1 MLKQFVSIL
10 LILVITSSVSAKGYY
25 DYKGRTTSM
34 FKSMALPGWGQFSN
48 KRKVAGYTFSIG
60 MVAALGAVGYGVMA
74 HSDNVTAYDD
84 EKVVYENLM
93 ATGSG
98 ATLAEKEAKRV
109 EMNNL
114 YSDTEDSQSQLM
126 MISGIAGAFYL
137 YNLIDSYFF
146 YNPKNNIKKG
156 KLDFSFMPDFQKK
169 NAFTVNLTYN
179 FGN

>member
-1 MLKQFVSIL
+1 MIKQFVSIM
-10 LILVITSSVSAKGYY
+10 LILVITSSVSAKGFY

-74 HSDNVTAYDD
+74 HSDNVSKYDD
-84 EKVVYENLM
+84 EKVVYENIM
-93 ATGSG
+93 ATG
-98 ATLAEKEAKRV
+98 TVAEKEAKRA
-109 EMNNL
+109 EMDIL

-126 MISGIAGAFYL
+126 VIGGIAGAFYL

-156 KLDFSFMPDFQKK
+156 KLDFSFVPDFQKK